1 MRHSCSSDHQANQLN
16 RVDEFLAKAV
26 PMPDL
31 LRVAR
36 AQSALRQWDAVV
48 GQHLASR
55 SWPDRFERG
64 TVWVAVEGSAWAQEL
79 RMRKDQ
85 ILRRLAEI
93 SGEPDLF
100 RQVRF
105 GVRTLPKP
113 EPETTE
119 RPAEISSEEYAQR
132 SIREIAE
139 QRLREW
145 KASQ

>member
-1 MRHSCSSDHQANQLN
+1 
-16 RVDEFLAKAV
+16 
-26 PMPDL
+26 MPDL

-36 AQSALRQWDAVV
+36 AQAALRQWDLVV
-48 GQHLASR
+48 GDHLASR

-85 ILRRLAEI
+85 ILYRLAEI

-100 RQVRF
+100 RQIRF
-105 GVRTLPKP
+105 GVRSLPKL
-113 EPETTE
+113 TE
-119 RPAEISSEEYAQR
+119 DSTVRPTEISSEEYAQR

>member
-1 MRHSCSSDHQANQLN
+1 MRHSGSSDHRANQLN

-36 AQSALRQWDAVV
+36 AQAALRQWDAVV
-48 GQHLASR
+48 GEQLATR

-100 RQVRF
+100 KQVRF
-105 GVRTLPKP
+105 GVRSLPKLA
-113 EPETTE
+113 EDTSV
-119 RPAEISSEEYAQR
+119 RPAEISSDEYAQR